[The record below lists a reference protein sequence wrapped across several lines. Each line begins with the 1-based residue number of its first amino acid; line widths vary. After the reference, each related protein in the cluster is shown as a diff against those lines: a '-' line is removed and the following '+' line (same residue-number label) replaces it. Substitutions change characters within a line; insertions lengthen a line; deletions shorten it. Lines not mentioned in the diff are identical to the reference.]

1 MSILVELT
9 VVRVERLHTTSKAA
23 GATTVGREG
32 KDFKKE
38 GHKLGRNLTGE
49 YHVFLGETC
58 FRQKRYEKRIPGR
71 GKK

>member
-1 MSILVELT
+1 MNS
-9 VVRVERLHTTSKAA
+9 
-23 GATTVGREG
+23 
-32 KDFKKE
+32 KKE

-49 YHVFLGETC
+49 YHIFLGVTS